1 MFNNRTTTFPGRA
14 DRRLL
19 IVAAVIGLLA
29 LTVIRILPGLPSST
43 ASSAAGQTGLVA
55 APAGPAA
62 QTLPGAAASEANI
75 RTLIDDARA
84 ARERHDG
91 RAYATFTRQLS
102 ALVGSAALRDAD
114 SAYQTV
120 QVNIA
125 AAREQ
130 HDPRAL
136 VRFRLELAGLC
147 RPGSITS
154 ALEPCDADP
163 AR

>member
-1 MFNNRTTTFPGRA
+1 MFSNRTTTFPGRA

-62 QTLPGAAASEANI
+62 QTLPGAAALANI
-75 RTLIDDARA
+75 RTLVDDARA

-114 SAYQTV
+114 VAYQTV
-120 QVNIA
+120 LVNIA